1 MKFQAFGI
9 NPFFLLLCFLFTT
22 LSIQAQ
28 TDSSKSKQRKSD
40 ERMLD
45 KPKYYLL
52 LDGRIFQS
60 AVSEKGKQK
69 ELDSVKIRVLNET
82 DFTMATR
89 DAFKGTCEIKL
100 PLGKKYTIEF
110 SRRGFVSKIIEVN
123 AIVPKFDMFVSV
135 FPFDIDLFE
144 EVEGLDVAVLSEPI
158 AKITFNNFNKTFDY
172 DFNYTV
178 KINNNIK
185 KLYAEY
191 YRLQRLKKAAK
202 KK

>member
-1 MKFQAFGI
+1 MRTHQRLLFHSLLIFSILMCAFDAM
-9 NPFFLLLCFLFTT
+9 
-22 LSIQAQ
+22 AQ
-28 TDSSKSKQRKSD
+28 NTSTAKVRRNDSLMQN
-40 ERMLD
+40 
-45 KPKYYLL
+45 PKYYVL
-52 LDGRIFQS
+52 LDGMVYQS

-69 ELDSVKIRVLNET
+69 TLDSVTIKVLNET

-89 DAFKGTCEIKL
+89 YTKKGKCGIKL

-110 SRRGFVSKIIEVN
+110 SKKGFVSKIIEVN
-123 AIVPKFDMFVSV
+123 AIVPKYDTFVSV
-135 FPFDIDLFE
+135 FPFDIDLFQ

-172 DFNYTV
+172 DYNYTV

-191 YRLQRLKKAAK
+191 YRLQKLPKTKAP
-202 KK
+202 